1 MPFSA
6 ILRCFIF
13 SHALAVASV
22 TAAPKEEN
30 ADIVV
35 YGGTPSGIAAVC
47 EASAQGRSVILIVPE
62 KFLGGMM
69 TGGLGASDKGVTW
82 TVGGLARAFF
92 EDVNKHY
99 EASEVWTRETRAE
112 YLPKH
117 GQTHTEAM
125 KCQWYFEPHVAGII
139 FEKWLTASKAR
150 VLRNERLHR
159 SPGGVTKEQGVIQKI
174 TLESG
179 LTVRGKYFID
189 ATYEGD
195 LMAAAGVTFTI
206 GREPNAAYG
215 ETMNGIQLEEADV
228 SDISPW
234 IEADRPKSGLLPRI
248 EPKPFGPHGTGDHR
262 FQAYNFRLCLTAVPE
277 NRVPIAK
284 PAGYNPL
291 NYELMLR
298 DLQRK
303 KSIKP
308 DKGYFTRVPMPNLK
322 TDSNNTGQF
331 STDYI
336 GGNYTWPEATYAERE
351 KILEDHRSY
360 VQGFFWFLG
369 NDPRVPESLRR
380 EVSRW
385 GLARDEF
392 TDNGHWP
399 TQLYVREARRMIG
412 EHVMNENNF
421 PLKTTGA
428 DGKKT
433 AANAVAPVKD
443 IIAVGSY
450 ALDSHKVGM
459 FVNEE
464 GKLVWEGGF
473 YRGVMPYGI
482 SYRSILPKEA
492 QCKNLLVSVCVSA
505 THVAYGSMRME
516 SVFMELGQAAAAA
529 ASIALKSKATPHAL
543 PYPVLAAHL
552 KARGAVLDPTVPAK
566 NNVQPKMAAKEAE
579 PSSLGAAIDRLHAA
593 GILSEPDYWNAHA
606 TAGAKCDG
614 AKVAALMITAARRNQ
629 VRAATID
636 FETALKMLASRKLI
650 GGTEYWQ
657 THAVPGKECSG
668 GWMATFIT
676 RLAGSL

>member
-1 MPFSA
+1 MRFHTV
-6 ILRCFIF
+6 IRCFIL
-13 SHALAVASV
+13 SHALAVASM
-22 TAAPKEEN
+22 AAASKEET

-47 EASAQGRSVILIVPE
+47 EASAQGHSVILVVPE

-92 EDVNKHY
+92 EDAYKHY
-99 EASEVWTRETRAE
+99 AAPEVWTRETRAE

-125 KCQWYFEPHVAGII
+125 QCQWYFEPHVARMI
-139 FEKWLTASKAR
+139 FEQWLDVSKAR
-150 VLRNERLHR
+150 VLRNERLDR
-159 SPGGVTKEQGVIQKI
+159 GPAGVTKEQGVIQKI

-179 LTVRGKYFID
+179 LTIRGKYFID

-195 LMAAAGVTFTI
+195 LMAAAGVAFTI
-206 GREPNAAYG
+206 GREPNTAHG
-215 ETMNGIQLEEADV
+215 ETMNGIQLEEASV

-234 IEADRPKSGLLPRI
+234 IEAGNPKSGLLPRI
-248 EPKPFGPHGTGDHR
+248 EAKPFGQHGAGDHR
-262 FQAYNFRLCLTAVPE
+262 VQAYNFRLCLTAVPE
-277 NRVPIAK
+277 NRVPITK

-303 KSIKP
+303 KVIKP

-369 NDPRVPESLRR
+369 NDPRVPEALRQ

-392 TDNGHWP
+392 TENGHWP

-433 AANAVAPVKD
+433 AANAAAPVKD

-459 FVNEE
+459 FVNEQD
-464 GKLVWEGGF
+464 KLVWEGGI

-516 SVFMELGQAAAAA
+516 SIFMELGQAAAAA
-529 ASIALKSKATPHAL
+529 AGIALKNKAGPHAL

-552 KARGAVLDPTVPAK
+552 KSRGAVLDPTVPAK
-566 NNVQPKMAAKEAE
+566 TPII
-579 PSSLGAAIDRLHAA
+579 AAIDRLHAA
-593 GILSEPDYWNAHA
+593 GMLTDPNYWKTHA
-606 TAGAKCDG
+606 RIHAKCDG
-614 AKVAALMITAARRNQ
+614 AKVADLMIAA
-629 VRAATID
+629 AG
-636 FETALKMLASRKLI
+636 ETLDLEKALQKLVARKLI
-650 GGTEYWQ
+650 SGTEYWQ

-676 RLAGSL
+676 RLAGDL